1 MVILAIHVT
10 LFVFSWA
17 ACHKKLLYTNVC
29 YIFQVTHFCDPGHT
43 GVDCYDADERDM
55 NALPLQCDDDFLDNS
70 NISNFTCFHLNLNPV
85 TAAAITGGFLKITP
99 QLFFSTILYLYFKL
113 LKITH
118 PFQSVRKLNI
128 AIHVVVAVV
137 AEIGFVGAGLI
148 VLIVASTVDSIREIS
163 LETANPLRQMTI
175 IFAFIMY
182 FIMSG
187 FVWCVLPVTKD
198 PVRFQGSKWK
208 QNVFLAAQKATTI
221 KKSSRMRPWV
231 VVDRSLSTED
241 RRLLTD
247 DDDS

>member
-1 MVILAIHVT
+1 M
-10 LFVFSWA
+10 S
-17 ACHKKLLYTNVC
+17 
-29 YIFQVTHFCDPGHT
+29 
-43 GVDCYDADERDM
+43 
-55 NALPLQCDDDFLDNS
+55 ALPLQCDNKNDDDFLNIS

-85 TAAAITGGFLKITP
+85 TAAAITGGFLKLTP

-118 PFQSVRKLNI
+118 PFQSVRTLNI

-163 LETANPLRQMTI
+163 IDTANPIRQMTI
-175 IFAFIMY
+175 IFAFILY
-182 FIMSG
+182 FIMAG
-187 FVWCVLPVTKD
+187 FVWCVLPVTKH
-198 PVRFQGSKWK
+198 PVRFEGSQWK
-208 QNVFLAAQKATTI
+208 RQVYLAQRANVI
-221 KKSSRMRPWV
+221 KKSSKMRPWV

>member
-1 MVILAIHVT
+1 M
-10 LFVFSWA
+10 S
-17 ACHKKLLYTNVC
+17 
-29 YIFQVTHFCDPGHT
+29 
-43 GVDCYDADERDM
+43 
-55 NALPLQCDDDFLDNS
+55 ALPLQCDDTDFLNIS

-85 TAAAITGGFLKITP
+85 TAAAITGGFLKLTP

-118 PFQSVRKLNI
+118 PFQSVRTLNI

-163 LETANPLRQMTI
+163 IDTANPIRQMTI
-175 IFAFIMY
+175 IFAFILY
-182 FIMSG
+182 FIMAG
-187 FVWCVLPVTKD
+187 FVWCVIPVTKHTD
-198 PVRFQGSKWK
+198 RFKGSQWK
-208 QNVFLAAQKATTI
+208 RQVYLAQRANGI
-221 KKSSRMRPWV
+221 KKSSKMRPWV

>member
-1 MVILAIHVT
+1 M
-10 LFVFSWA
+10 S
-17 ACHKKLLYTNVC
+17 
-29 YIFQVTHFCDPGHT
+29 
-43 GVDCYDADERDM
+43 
-55 NALPLQCDDDFLDNS
+55 ALPLQCGDIDFLDNS

-113 LKITH
+113 MKITH

-182 FIMSG
+182 FIISG

-198 PVRFQGSKWK
+198 PVRFEGSQWK
-208 QNVFLAAQKATTI
+208 RNVFLAQRANTM
-221 KKSSRMRPWV
+221 KKSSKMRPWV

-241 RRLLTD
+241 RRLLSD